1 MSQPESSVSVLIV
14 EDDEMLRTDL
24 AEILE
29 LEGFSYATARNGA
42 EGLEVARRTL
52 PAVILS
58 DASMPVLSGFEMIR
72 ALRADERTR
81 HIPVII
87 LSAAIEPERKQLGID
102 LGATDYIIKPFSVDQ
117 LVATIRQRLGANPG
131 AKLP

>member
-14 EDDEMLRTDL
+14 EDDEMLRTNL